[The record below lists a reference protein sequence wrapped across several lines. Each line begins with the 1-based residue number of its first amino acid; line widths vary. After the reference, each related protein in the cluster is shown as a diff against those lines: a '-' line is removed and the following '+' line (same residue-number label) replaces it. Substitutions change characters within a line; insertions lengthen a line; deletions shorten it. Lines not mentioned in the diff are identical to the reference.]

1 MNSDQI
7 MTPKMARVF
16 GKIAVKPEN
25 GSHPDSVGTGR
36 ER

>member
-7 MTPKMARVF
+7 MTPKMATGFR
-16 GKIAVKPEN
+16 KIAVKPEHE
-25 GSHPDSVGTGR
+25 SHSDSVGTGR